1 MAEKETRNKPKDVVE
16 AIPEEIVILE
26 SDGEVAEQLE
36 ELEIAS
42 EPGRELSKEE
52 KEEEKRQKSIAA
64 WEPKTKLG
72 RDVKSGKETDIDK
85 VLSTRKKILESE
97 IVDKL
102 LPTETDLIL
111 IGQGKG
117 KFGGGK
123 RRAWRQTQKKTKEGN
138 VLTFSSMAV
147 VGDRK
152 GHIGVGYGKSK
163 ETLPAREKAIRQA
176 KLSIIKVRRGYETAE
191 SGENEPHTIPFKVH
205 GKCGSVKIMLLP
217 APRGTGL
224 VIGDECKKVL
234 RLVGIK
240 DIYGVTRG
248 QSRTTFNLIK
258 ACIDA
263 LNKTNEEII

>member
-1 MAEKETRNKPKDVVE
+1 
-16 AIPEEIVILE
+16 
-26 SDGEVAEQLE
+26 
-36 ELEIAS
+36 
-42 EPGRELSKEE
+42 
-52 KEEEKRQKSIAA
+52 
-64 WEPKTKLG
+64 
-72 RDVKSGKETDIDK
+72 
-85 VLSTRKKILESE
+85 
-97 IVDKL
+97 
-102 LPTETDLIL
+102 
-111 IGQGKG
+111 
-117 KFGGGK
+117 
-123 RRAWRQTQKKTKEGN
+123 
-138 VLTFSSMAV
+138 MAV